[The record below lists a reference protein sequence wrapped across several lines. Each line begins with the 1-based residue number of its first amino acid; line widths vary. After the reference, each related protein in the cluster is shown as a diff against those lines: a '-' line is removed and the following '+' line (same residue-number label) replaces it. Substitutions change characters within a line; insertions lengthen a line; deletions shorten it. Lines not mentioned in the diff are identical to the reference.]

1 MLGVFVCFL
10 MSWFYA
16 ACNVVN
22 RKLKDVHFAIIGFYH
37 PITGVT
43 ISLGCL
49 VIAYLFTGT
58 FLEVHSLLTYEYLL
72 LACFFNF
79 IELNSQNIAFQS
91 DSSGFVSVV
100 GYLVVF
106 YGFLAD
112 EFVFK
117 RPIAGLELAG
127 ACMIFVVTVGVTV
140 FKLRQ
145 RYVN

>member
-1 MLGVFVCFL
+1 

-37 PITGVT
+37 PVTGIT
-43 ISLGCL
+43 ISFCCL
-49 VIAYLFTGT
+49 AVSYLFTGV
-58 FLEVHSLLTYEYLL
+58 FLEVHSLQTYGYLF
-72 LACFFNF
+72 LACMFNF
-79 IELNSQNIAFQS
+79 VELNSQNIAFQS

-127 ACMIFVVTVGVTV
+127 AIMIFTVTVGVTV

-145 RYVN
+145 RYISSKVS